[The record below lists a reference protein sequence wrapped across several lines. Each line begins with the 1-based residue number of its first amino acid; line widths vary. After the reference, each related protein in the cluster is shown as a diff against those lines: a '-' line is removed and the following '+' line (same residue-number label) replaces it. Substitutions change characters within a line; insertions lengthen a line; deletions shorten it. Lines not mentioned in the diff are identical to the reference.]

1 MQFGDK
7 SAVEGFQ
14 SITNLIL
21 TAVQQA
27 IDGNQAVRDLVP
39 DAGHLWQY
47 VDVRPTHSEYLQW
60 ERERIAEH
68 GEGTQLRLNHTDGY
82 IDGFMGSAH
91 GRRRAFAIAAIH
103 RAFIGK
109 TGADFPLKAYKE
121 CLPVPSMTALGGL
134 ATNRKI
140 SIEKK
145 HEPRLC
151 HRRPGLKP
159 RVVCLVERTCLMAT
173 PAWPTPIRELLS
185 KLNSS
190 RPPCFVADSALSC
203 RWPRAAVT
211 KYTTSP
217 RRYFAR
223 KLRGGLRCSGADPT
237 GRDSPTAQSRSGVAC
252 R

>member
-82 IDGFMGSAH
+82 IDDFMGSAH
-91 GRRRAFAIAAIH
+91 GRRRGQATVLVHTYLPDTAAGWCCGQYGYCQWPDPGH
-103 RAFIGK
+103 
-109 TGADFPLKAYKE
+109 
-121 CLPVPSMTALGGL
+121 
-134 ATNRKI
+134 
-140 SIEKK
+140 
-145 HEPRLC
+145 LC
-151 HRRPGLKP
+151 HHGYSHHDQCAVPG
-159 RVVCLVERTCLMAT
+159 
-173 PAWPTPIRELLS
+173 
-185 KLNSS
+185 
-190 RPPCFVADSALSC
+190 
-203 RWPRAAVT
+203 
-211 KYTTSP
+211 
-217 RRYFAR
+217 
-223 KLRGGLRCSGADPT
+223 
-237 GRDSPTAQSRSGVAC
+237 AQS
-252 R
+252 